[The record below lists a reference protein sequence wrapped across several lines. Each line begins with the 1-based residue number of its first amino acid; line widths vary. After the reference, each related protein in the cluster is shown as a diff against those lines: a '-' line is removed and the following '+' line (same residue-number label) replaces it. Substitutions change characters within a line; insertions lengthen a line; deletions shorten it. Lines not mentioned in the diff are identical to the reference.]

1 MFGKDLVIHASV
13 DTEFGSVGKFSDGA
27 IVVCVRVHY
36 SGEGTVYHLDEMTGA
51 LVISHT
57 LVISSKD
64 YPGLLSA

>member
-1 MFGKDLVIHASV
+1 MFGRDVIIHISVLVQRLDLLANSV
-13 DTEFGSVGKFSDGA
+13 TEHLLC
-27 IVVCVRVHY
+27 VCC

-64 YPGLLSA
+64 YPGLLS